1 MIIYSKEIAA
11 KIHEDFD
18 PALFGTEIYY
28 YTDASTGS
36 YKLQLKNMDGTVLSE
51 VDCTDFIKDGMV
63 ESVEVDGSDLV
74 ITFNT
79 DAGKQ
84 TITLDLSQVFDASNY
99 YTKVETDGRIGGA
112 IANLGLG
119 DASTHNVDTSIGSP
133 QIHSSNLPTS
143 EAVFNFVEAEGR
155 AVMDLIG
162 EGRITITN
170 GYPSSPVD
178 SFNLNQ
184 KTNQTINLGLNAAAY
199 CAVADMIPGNDT
211 NALPTVSAVTT
222 YIAGLNYAT
231 VSQLPT
237 VSNATISIKRNASDA
252 NPALFT
258 LNQANNEALNLNLG
272 DAAESGVDSSIG
284 SASSSNLPTSDA
296 VKAYINGQGYAQIAN
311 IGAAAYVGVDTSI
324 PASGTSSNLPT
335 SDAVKAYAY
344 SKAEV
349 DDYIANVVYD
359 VDTKTLTFTRGDGSS
374 FTVTLT

>member
-18 PALFGTEIYY
+18 PSKFGTEIYY
-28 YTDASTGS
+28 YTDASAGS

-63 ESVEVDGSDLV
+63 ESVEVKGSDLV

-99 YTKVETDGRIGGA
+99 YTKAETDGRIGGA
-112 IANLGLG
+112 ITALNLG
-119 DASTHNVDTSIGSP
+119 DASTHNVAQDLADPDSDDLVNVATLTDAIGTVERG
-133 QIHSSNLPTS
+133 ISNHT
-143 EAVFNFVEAEGR
+143 
-155 AVMDLIG
+155 
-162 EGRITITN
+162 ITIAN
-170 GYPSSPVD
+170 GYPASKVD
-178 SFNLNQ
+178 LFTLNQ
-184 KTNQTINLGLNAAAY
+184 GQDKTINLGLNASAY
-199 CAVADMIPGNDT
+199 CAVADVIPGNDT

-258 LNQANNEALNLNLG
+258 LNQANNEALNLGLG

-311 IGAAAYVGVDTSI
+311 LGAAAYVGVDTSI
-324 PASGTSSNLPT
+324 PASGTSSNVPT
-335 SDAVKAYAY
+335 SDAVKAYSY

-349 DDYIANVVYD
+349 DDYIANVVYNE
-359 VDTKTLTFTRGDGSS
+359 DTKTLTFTRGDGTS
-374 FTVTLT
+374 FTVTLA